1 MAQLRE
7 RKMKRTGVFTAIG
20 FALACT
26 FCATPAAAGPAGF
39 RATIQPYV
47 NGLNAPR
54 GLAFGPDGALYV
66 AESGDGSES
75 TSTAGECT
83 QVHPPVGPYVGGYTG
98 RVSKFDHAGNGS
110 VVVDGL
116 PSAHT
121 ASGDAVGAAAIAF
134 AGNHLY
140 VLNGGGCSHGVDG
153 DPAGVIEI
161 LPGGGWDL
169 VADLSAY
176 LQAHPG
182 PKPATDNDYEPD
194 GSYFGMV
201 FRGGKL
207 FLTEANHG
215 QLLSVDRKGNVG
227 LVADVFGMIGDHT
240 PASITYHDG
249 WFYIGFEGRIPGFV
263 TGIYRVSVGGQHIE
277 PVNTT
282 LSSVLGV
289 TFGADGA
296 LYAISSTNGN
306 APPFFIPNVGK
317 LVRLESDGSATTI
330 VAGLNFPTA
339 VVTGPDGALYVSNCS
354 YGCAPG
360 QGEVLRVVPR

>member
-1 MAQLRE
+1 
-7 RKMKRTGVFTAIG
+7 MKKTALLTAIG
-20 FALACT
+20 LALAGT
-26 FCATPAAAGPAGF
+26 FGAGPAAAGPAGL
-39 RATIQPYV
+39 RATIQTYV
-47 NGLNAPR
+47 HDLNAPR

-66 AESGDGSES
+66 AESGDNTES

-83 QVHPPVGPYVGGYTG
+83 QVQPPVGPYTGGYSG
-98 RVSKFDHAGNGS
+98 RIQRFDHNGNGS
-110 VVVDGL
+110 VVADGL
-116 PSAHT
+116 PSSQGP
-121 ASGDAVGAAAIAF
+121 SGFTIGPAGIAF
-134 AGNHLY
+134 AGNHMY
-140 VLNGGGCSHGVDG
+140 VLSAGGGCSHGVDG
-153 DPAGVIEI
+153 DPAGIVEI

-169 VADLSAY
+169 VGDLSAY
-176 LQAHPG
+176 LQTHPD
-182 PKPATDNDYEPD
+182 PKPASDPDYEPD
-194 GSYFGMV
+194 GTFFSIV

-207 FLTEANHG
+207 YTAEPNHG
-215 QLLSVDRKGNVG
+215 QFLSVDRKGNVS
-227 LVADVFGMIGDHT
+227 LVADLFSVLGDHT

-263 TGIYRVSVGGQHIE
+263 TGIYRVSVNGQHVE

-317 LVRLESDGSATTI
+317 LVRLESDGSVTTL

-339 VVTGPDGALYVSNCS
+339 VVAGPDGALYVSNCS
-354 YGCAPG
+354 YGCGPG
-360 QGEVLRVVPR
+360 EGEVLRIFPR